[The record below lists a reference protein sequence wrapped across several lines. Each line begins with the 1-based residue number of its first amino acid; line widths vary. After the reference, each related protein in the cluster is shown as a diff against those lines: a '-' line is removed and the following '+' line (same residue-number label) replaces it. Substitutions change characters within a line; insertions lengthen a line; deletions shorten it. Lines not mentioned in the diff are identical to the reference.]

1 MDNCVFCM
9 IAEGK
14 IGCKKVYEDDTVIA
28 FHDIEPQAP
37 VHVLVIPKR
46 HTQSIL
52 TADKELMGHML
63 DVCAKLSK
71 ESEIN
76 PYRTCICI
84 YLAAGRCSGL
94 RANIFWVSRKL
105 GVLSYFVY

>member
-71 ESEIN
+71 ELEIDESGFRVVMN
-76 PYRTCICI
+76 TGEHGNQSVPHLHMHI
-84 YLAAGRCSGL
+84 LGGRSMQWPPG
-94 RANIFWVSRKL
+94 
-105 GVLSYFVY
+105 